1 MPGQQRKKIIQ
12 DARDAIST
20 YNPSKMLPSIVD
32 IGLQCVE
39 ENKELL
45 VQQKTEQRRC
55 FPDSTEHACEILCH
69 IAILAA

>member
-45 VQQKTEQRRC
+45 RSAENSAETK
-55 FPDSTEHACEILCH
+55 FPGFCGICV
-69 IAILAA
+69 